1 MKNLSKST
9 LIMFAVALMSA
20 VVSFV
25 LCDFATAST
34 ISTAVFFV
42 PILWECGSENMGG
55 FEGKLLIYPD
65 CQVLDKPILPK
76 RTAATTLKDLV
87 TATGSFIMKNGAK
100 PIYVYCTDD
109 TVGYKAENQGEVDGQ
124 SFKVSGEFFH
134 PGNSTEVAAFS
145 RQINNMRC
153 HLVMQ
158 DREDKQIV
166 VFNARIKP
174 SCDLGKAPTDR
185 RGYSF
190 VYEANS
196 FAPQIELATPVDMEA
211 IISEEPA
218 EEIPTEEI
226 PTVTT
231 YEWKDA
237 EDVVLFTT
245 TVTPL
250 EVGVLA
256 SADGV
261 FTLADDTVVTVTD
274 GAIASIVPA

>member
-1 MKNLSKST
+1 
-9 LIMFAVALMSA
+9 
-20 VVSFV
+20 
-25 LCDFATAST
+25 
-34 ISTAVFFV
+34 
-42 PILWECGSENMGG
+42 
-55 FEGKLLIYPD
+55 
-65 CQVLDKPILPK
+65 
-76 RTAATTLKDLV
+76 
-87 TATGSFIMKNGAK
+87 
-100 PIYVYCTDD
+100 
-109 TVGYKAENQGEVDGQ
+109 
-124 SFKVSGEFFH
+124 
-134 PGNSTEVAAFS
+134 
-145 RQINNMRC
+145 MRC

-190 VYEANS
+190 VYDANS

-211 IISEEPA
+211 IINEEPA
-218 EEIPTEEI
+218 EEI

-237 EDVVLFTT
+237 DSNVLFTT
-245 TVTPL
+245 TITPL